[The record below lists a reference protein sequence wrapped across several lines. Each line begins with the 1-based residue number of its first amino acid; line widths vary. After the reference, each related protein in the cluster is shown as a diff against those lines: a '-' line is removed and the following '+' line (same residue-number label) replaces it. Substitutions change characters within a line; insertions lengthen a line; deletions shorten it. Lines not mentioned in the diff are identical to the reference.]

1 MLKEKSMLT
10 PRNVMELQF
19 LQEDNEEMKSAREVS
34 EMLGVSKRTLQYY
47 NEIGLVKPSKIED
60 STGYWKYGA
69 RKVERLK
76 EVMVLRELGYTLKE
90 IKKAL
95 STVDFDLQESLD
107 GKIAGLEQE
116 REAIGERIKLAR
128 KVKACGREGL
138 RYMWEELDSQK

>member
-10 PRNVMELQF
+10 PRNVTELQF
-19 LQEDNEEMKSAREVS
+19 SQEENEKMKSAREVS

-47 NEIGLVKPSKIED
+47 NEIGLVRPSRVEE
-60 STGYWKYGA
+60 STGYWRYGT
-69 RKVERLK
+69 RKIERLK

-95 STVDFDLQESLD
+95 STADFDLQGSLD
-107 GKIAGLEQE
+107 GKIAGLERE
-116 REAIGERIKLAR
+116 REAIGEKIRLAR

-138 RYMWEELDSQK
+138 RQLWEELAVQK

>member
-1 MLKEKSMLT
+1 MTNKKSMLT
-10 PRNVMELQF
+10 PRNVTELQF

-34 EMLGVSKRTLQYY
+34 ELLGVSKRTLQYY
-47 NEIGLVKPSKIED
+47 NEIGLVKPSRVEK
-60 STGYWKYGA
+60 STGYWRYGT
-69 RKVERLK
+69 RKIERLK

-95 STVDFDLQESLD
+95 STADFDLQDSLD

-116 REAIGERIKLAR
+116 REAIGEKIKLAR

-138 RYMWEELDSQK
+138 RQLWEELDVLK